1 MAIEK
6 EDLKILLRLLTKYD
20 LPLVLSTI
28 GCVLEAMAKAPDLDL
43 GEEQRRVAAKW
54 ARRLKKLARS

>member
-28 GCVLEAMAKAPDLDL
+28 GRVLEAIAKGPDWDL
-43 GEEQRRVAAKW
+43 SEEQRRVAAKW